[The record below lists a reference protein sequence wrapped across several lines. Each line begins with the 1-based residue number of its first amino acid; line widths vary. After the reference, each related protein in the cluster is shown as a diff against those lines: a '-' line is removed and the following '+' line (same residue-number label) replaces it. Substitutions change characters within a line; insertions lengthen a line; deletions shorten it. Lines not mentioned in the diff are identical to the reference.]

1 MESLSTPVNIN
12 NKICKR
18 LISGDEISSNE
29 TKLGIGKI
37 PADNISECAEMS
49 SCNKKKALSI
59 MKAINRKLVNKSRHV
74 TQPSRILELGY
85 GTVHELLELDN
96 GNIAITGIK
105 DSKIRIFDFITG
117 RLKAEL
123 NGHKDYVMGMVNI
136 PNKCMLVSYS

>member
-1 MESLSTPVNIN
+1 MKSLSTPVNIN

-117 RLKAEL
+117 RLKTEL